1 MNVNTLN
8 TEEIDKLLFSGP
20 FGNTQH
26 VLASCVER
34 VRAYLEFASDDILV
48 SSLHELIENSAPEA
62 LSELALHPIMRYVAR
77 RAMWR
82 LTHGSNEDLAAP
94 IQATIQTWTSAI
106 VRTGPNGA
114 ALGSGPMWLNPSAAP
129 ECATLMTALYESEIA
144 PRSAP
149 ADVELVVATASAR
162 AGAEEGHRILLN
174 LLPRTA
180 MSCLQHVKLICT
192 YAIDGKFTASDAQSL
207 AYFDSVS
214 TPTIPGA
221 IYLFAGGLEE
231 PWLATESLLHEAVHT
246 KLFDLYMSPG
256 LLSPG
261 YDARASAMVLSP
273 WNKDLEWRRNKWP
286 FDQALGAYHVYIYLF
301 GLFLAAIRS
310 PQDENGR
317 VKCHVMKKLRHAMS
331 RAEILESQLTTL
343 APAYLSE
350 EGSSFFVWLKSCRTE
365 LSAIASDLPLHNV
378 GKEFQ

>member
-1 MNVNTLN
+1 MNTLN
-8 TEEIDKLLFSGP
+8 AAEIDQLLFSGP

-26 VLASCVER
+26 VFASCVER
-34 VRAYLEFASDDILV
+34 VRAYLEFASDDSLV
-48 SSLHELIENSAPEA
+48 SSIHELIESSGPEA
-62 LSELALHPIMRYVAR
+62 LSELALHPITRYVAR

-82 LTHGSNEDLAAP
+82 LMHGGNEDLAAP
-94 IQATIQTWTSAI
+94 IQATIQTWSSAI
-106 VRTGPNGA
+106 VRTGQNGA
-114 ALGSGPMWLNPSAAP
+114 TLGSNQMWLNPRVAP

-144 PRSAP
+144 PRSSP
-149 ADVELVVATASAR
+149 ADVELVAATASAR
-162 AGAEEGHRILLN
+162 AGAEEGHKILLN

-192 YAIDGKFTASDAQSL
+192 YAVDGKFTASDAQSL

-221 IYLFAGGLEE
+221 IFLFAGGLEE
-231 PWLATESLLHEAVHT
+231 PWLAAESLLHEAVHT

-256 LLSPG
+256 LLSPE
-261 YDARASAMVLSP
+261 YDARESAMVLSP

-301 GLFLAAIRS
+301 GLFLAAVRS
-310 PQDENGR
+310 PQDEDSR
-317 VKCHVMKKLRHAMS
+317 IQCHVMKKLRHAMS
-331 RAEILESQLTTL
+331 RAKTLESQLTPL

-350 EGSSFFVWLKSCRTE
+350 EGSAFFVWLNSCLAE
-365 LSAIASDLPLHNV
+365 LSTIASDLPLHDV
-378 GKEFQ
+378 EKEFQ